1 MVGQQVHQLGEC
13 QGVAEVQG
21 DGEGGPQDPPLTG
34 GEDRRALT
42 GGRDA
47 ACGESLDH
55 LLGLMVLPHQHGDIG
70 GPHPGLGQ
78 QLHDAV
84 GHRSGV
90 LGERLFAGVL
100 GDPRLQTTHGMP
112 VCGAPQDRLRRGSER
127 HALWRHVREDARE
140 DRVDQVQHRLLGAPG
155 VAEVPD
161 VPAAQLG
168 GACLEQFQHLEH
180 EGRVGIAEAVDG
192 LLGVPHP
199 DLVLDQPAQLEEQL
213 ELDGGGVLELVDRQ
227 QAEAIPDGLL
237 SPWTAADQ
245 LEGANLLIDEVDQ
258 PQIVLVLR
266 VRVEGPGGRVHHQVD
281 QLPRIGLQHRIG
293 QQLVGDL
300 LGDSQQRSIHGL
312 GVRETR
318 ELPACLFGGGPGLGH
333 LRGLRELRPSR
344 PGGARGIGQVT
355 AQLLEGVEMLADG
368 RCSAPGGGIGLGTKG
383 LQSTVQPGQP
393 GLPAILIGG
402 GRQCCVPVLLPR
414 GRGRGA
420 QLVRSDAIGAG
431 PAGEVS
437 HVGAPGRGGAVGEG
451 RVLLA
456 VVAGARQQVARTG
469 TRGRSSVVDGGVERG
484 LLPIGVQHLHVRGD
498 PGVHG
503 ELAQQ
508 LPGHRVDGADHG
520 AVDPGGGLGVAHL
533 QQGAPHPVGEL
544 GGGLGGEGSGDQLGG
559 LQAALDPL
567 GDVVGEG
574 VGLAGAGG
582 GVDQGEGHRKSPV
595 MPHSWA
601 YSLVAQ

>member
-1 MVGQQVHQLGEC
+1 MVGQQVHQLGER

-21 DGEGGPQDPPLTG
+21 HGQGCAQDPALAG
-34 GEDRRALT
+34 GEDAHSLT

-47 ACGESLDH
+47 ARGERLDH
-55 LLGLMVLPHQHGDIG
+55 LLRLVVLAHQHGDVR
-70 GPHPGLGQ
+70 GPDTGFGQ

-84 GHRSGV
+84 GHGGGV
-90 LGERLFAGVL
+90 LREGLAARAL
-100 GDPRLQTTHGMP
+100 GDPRLQPPRRVALRTAPGDGFL
-112 VCGAPQDRLRRGSER
+112 CGGQRDTFDG
-127 HALWRHVREDARE
+127 HVGEDARE
-140 DRVDQVQHRLLGAPG
+140 DRVDQVQHRFLGAPG
-155 VAEVPD
+155 MGEVGDLALAPFGR
-161 VPAAQLG
+161 AGLQ
-168 GACLEQFQHLEH
+168 QRQHVEH
-180 EGRVGIAEAVDG
+180 EGGVGVAEAVDG